1 MILIKLNFHLSG
13 IFGILKIATFDYQRI
28 YWTTLSI
35 RISLGRLL
43 RGARTAWA
51 VRRNTVR
58 VKLRCT
64 ASKRGGWRPSTRLPR
79 SSTGLCPRCPNT
91 EWHAYSTLTNQWLAI
106 SLLTI
111 PARLKKSNAS
121 ASWFHCQNPKQ
132 YITRMKRMLYIA
144 DIIRKLGEKKHICAT
159 QTLRAQ
165 GWGLLCNEIG
175 PRGVS
180 HRASPFGAPIHAL
193 TPSEPAHAILL
204 GPCLRVCWNSKSKMP
219 AACYQAVRQAQVG
232 LQAYKSPTL
241 CSAAV
246 MSRSAPN
253 LKAYKSPTFAICA
266 AIVVNWDSAH

>member
-1 MILIKLNFHLSG
+1 MALLWYHGRKMML
-13 IFGILKIATFDYQRI
+13 Y
-28 YWTTLSI
+28 
-35 RISLGRLL
+35 LGRLL

-144 DIIRKLGEKKHICAT
+144 DIIRKLGEKNTFVPPRHWERKGGGYCAM
-159 QTLRAQ
+159 
-165 GWGLLCNEIG
+165 
-175 PRGVS
+175 
-180 HRASPFGAPIHAL
+180 
-193 TPSEPAHAILL
+193 
-204 GPCLRVCWNSKSKMP
+204 K
-219 AACYQAVRQAQVG
+219 
-232 LQAYKSPTL
+232 
-241 CSAAV
+241 
-246 MSRSAPN
+246 
-253 LKAYKSPTFAICA
+253 
-266 AIVVNWDSAH
+266 